1 MQQKITD
8 KYDSWHK
15 QILSKFGNMLSGSQ
29 EDFYSTV
36 SKVIELCK
44 IVCGMNYRY
53 CNLCV
58 QNRTELE
65 NHSVDSSST
74 SEVVAFITLLQGLK
88 RKLKDWKGKVEVC

>member
-1 MQQKITD
+1 M
-8 KYDSWHK
+8 
-15 QILSKFGNMLSGSQ
+15 
-29 EDFYSTV
+29 
-36 SKVIELCK
+36 
-44 IVCGMNYRY
+44 
-53 CNLCV
+53 